1 MARPRAV
8 EADRAIRDAARALL
22 RELGYA
28 GLTIEG
34 VAARAGV
41 AKTTVYRR
49 WPSKAELV
57 FEVGVHP
64 SDLGP
69 APDTGSLAGDLAAVA
84 AIIVRS
90 LDRPVAAEALAGL
103 VGDVRRDRALMATL
117 VDRFIGSERAWMAAI
132 LERAARRREL
142 AAAVDPALALD
153 LLLGPLLTR
162 AFFTGGSLDA
172 SLGRRVAD
180 AVHRSLTCSLEGPR

>member
-1 MARPRAV
+1 MPRPRAV
-8 EADRAIRDAARALL
+8 QADEAIREAALALL

-49 WPSKAELV
+49 WPSKAELA
-57 FEVGVHP
+57 FEVGLHP
-64 SDLGP
+64 SDLGL
-69 APDTGSLAGDLAAVA
+69 APDTGSLAGDLAEVA
-84 AIIVRS
+84 ARIVRS
-90 LDRPVAAEALAGL
+90 LGRPVAAEALAGL
-103 VGDVRRDRALMATL
+103 LGDVRRDRTLMATL

-142 AAAVDPALALD
+142 AGPTDPALVLD
-153 LLLGPLLTR
+153 LLLGPLLAR
-162 AFFTGGSLDA
+162 AFFTGGSVDA
-172 SLGRRVAD
+172 GLGRLVAD
-180 AVHRSLTCSLEGPR
+180 AVHRSLTCSSEARR